1 MVAVTVHLKTV
12 WGIFKI
18 FFVCH
23 KKILPCPF
31 ASCNL
36 CFLFFLC
43 FFLSFFI
50 IYTKVHP
57 GLFTKMSPKR
67 FLGSLKNELEI
78 FWFPELGLGVRL
90 KKVEHTKDATW
101 SVFLLQELV
110 AWAEIPLLS
119 STDWTKFFLTHLQSK
134 CLHSVVTAIWA
145 FVALLTG
152 HESGL
157 SRVTVH
163 LPRPSCLALSNSAG
177 LKVIDR
183 DSAGQYWLTLTPG
196 QHFKSEDMRNREK
209 LNCAY

>member
-1 MVAVTVHLKTV
+1 MVAITVHLKTV

-36 CFLFFLC
+36 CCFWFFYVSFFLY
-43 FFLSFFI
+43 LFI

-119 STDWTKFFLTHLQSK
+119 STDWTMFFFNSPPVKMSAFSGHSNLGFRGLADWPWIRAQSS
-134 CLHSVVTAIWA
+134 HSSSPPSI
-145 FVALLTG
+145 
-152 HESGL
+152 L
-157 SRVTVH
+157 SR
-163 LPRPSCLALSNSAG
+163 P
-177 LKVIDR
+177 
-183 DSAGQYWLTLTPG
+183 
-196 QHFKSEDMRNREK
+196 
-209 LNCAY
+209 